1 MAVAPRH
8 SDVYALWGEPIA
20 AVKERIAEVQETVPP
35 DGAAWVDKLYGVKY
49 DDIIIAA
56 VAGPSLDPDAYA
68 YDPLHSKSTKNY
80 FKVNDPDLDRL
91 TEAQR
96 VEFDVPKRQQLLKE
110 IMARDLD
117 QMYRLWT
124 VTQYKINVRYPYL
137 YNAVDQVHAWGPAGW
152 GSKVCEYIWMDR

>member
-1 MAVAPRH
+1 V
-8 SDVYALWGEPIA
+8 V
-20 AVKERIAEVQETVPP
+20 ETVPP
-35 DGAAWVDKLYGVKY
+35 DTATLYDKLYNLKY
-49 DDIIIAA
+49 DDIIVAA

-80 FKVNDPDLDRL
+80 FKVNDPQLDQL

-96 VEFDVPKRQQLLKE
+96 VEFDLTKRQKLLKD

-124 VTQYKINVRYPYL
+124 VTQYKFNVRYPYL
-137 YNAVDQVHAWGPAGW
+137 HNAVDQVHAWGPAGW
-152 GSKVCEYIWMDR
+152 GSKVCEFIWMDK